1 MRCLVTG
8 AAGFIGSHV
17 VDRLIMDG
25 HEVVAMDNESAE
37 CNSKFYW
44 NDRAEKVTADISK
57 YEDIEKHFENVNLV
71 FHLAAE
77 SRIQPAIKNP
87 VKAAQVN
94 VVGTCNIIQAS
105 RMYGADRVV
114 YSSTSSAYG
123 LVNEPPL
130 VETMPNDC
138 LNPYSVT
145 KVGGEELC
153 KMYYHL
159 FGLPTVVFR
168 YFNVYGER
176 QPLQGQYAPVVGIF
190 QRQVAAGEP
199 MTIVGDGLQR
209 RDFTHVADVVEANI
223 LAAMSDNPDVLGET
237 FNVGTGTN
245 HSVLE
250 LATMIGKDLVHIPER
265 PGEARTTLANID
277 KIRSMLGWEPVV
289 TLEGWLS

>member
-37 CNSKFYW
+37 CNSRFYW
-44 NDRAEKVTADISK
+44 NNQAEKVEADISK
-57 YEDIEKHFENVNLV
+57 YDYMEKHFKGVNCV
-71 FHLAAE
+71 VHLAAE

-94 VVGTCNIIQAS
+94 VVGTCNILQAS
-105 RMYGADRVV
+105 RVHGADRVV

-159 FGLPTVVFR
+159 FGLPTIIFR

-190 QRQVAAGEP
+190 QRQVDTGEP
-199 MTIVGDGLQR
+199 MTIVGDGLQ
-209 RDFTHVADVVEANI
+209 
-223 LAAMSDNPDVLGET
+223 
-237 FNVGTGTN
+237 
-245 HSVLE
+245 
-250 LATMIGKDLVHIPER
+250 
-265 PGEARTTLANID
+265 
-277 KIRSMLGWEPVV
+277 
-289 TLEGWLS
+289 